1 VYWLPV
7 SSARKNPPH
16 RIGLPDAVVFGGD
29 QALVEATGDL
39 ASRQPTGPV
48 LWHHSDRGLLGAV
61 FHELVVQAVE
71 AKRELAGVRAPVP
84 VLRDAESVQGFK
96 DPRMARVGEPSDLPD
111 RKVSLGIEPL
121 KV

>member
-1 VYWLPV
+1 
-7 SSARKNPPH
+7 
-16 RIGLPDAVVFGGD
+16 LPDAVVLGGD
-29 QALVEATGDL
+29 KLQVETTGDL
-39 ASRQPTGPV
+39 SKRQPAGTV
-48 LWHHSDRGLLGAV
+48 LTHHSDRGLLGTV
-61 FHELVVQAVE
+61 LHELVVQAVE

-96 DPRMARVGEPSDLPD
+96 DPRMARVGEPCDLPD